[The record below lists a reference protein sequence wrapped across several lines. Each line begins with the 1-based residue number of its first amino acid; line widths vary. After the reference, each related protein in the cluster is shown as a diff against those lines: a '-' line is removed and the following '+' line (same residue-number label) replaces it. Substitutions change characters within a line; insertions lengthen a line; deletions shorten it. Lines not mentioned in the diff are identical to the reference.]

1 MFIESNKIELK
12 SKYTDQIVKEI
23 VAFINADGG
32 KIYIGI
38 NDDGTVCGAQKIDE
52 SLRSISDIITT
63 QIEPNAI
70 DSVKTELEIIEG
82 LPVIVINV
90 KKGISPLY
98 CIKKYGFSSSGC
110 MIRIGS
116 SCREMS
122 ELQIKERYKMRFFDD
137 DIIVSSPTN
146 LKTLSF
152 FTLKNSYLEMGYKLN
167 DDTFETNLKLV
178 NNNGD
183 YNVMAELLSDN
194 NRYSLIFV
202 KFSGINKASLS
213 QRSDYGNKSIIFGF
227 KQMMNRM
234 ASENI
239 CISNTTVRPRIDT
252 YLFDYDSVNEAI
264 VNAIVHND
272 WSIAEPQVSF
282 FKDRIEILSHGGLP
296 HTLSLEDFYRG
307 ISKPRNIRL
316 MKIFS
321 DLDIVDHTGHGVPII
336 IEKYGRGAFEIS
348 DNHIIVTI
356 PFDLE
361 VMKALNVGVNVGVN
375 VDVNINKNERQIIE
389 LILNDPTLTAEKIS
403 IKINKTKRTAER
415 YLKTLQE
422 KGYIERNGSDKNGYW
437 KVLK

>member
-1 MFIESNKIELK
+1 MLIESNKIELK

-38 NDDGTVCGAQKIDE
+38 NDD
-52 SLRSISDIITT
+52 
-63 QIEPNAI
+63 
-70 DSVKTELEIIEG
+70 
-82 LPVIVINV
+82 
-90 KKGISPLY
+90 
-98 CIKKYGFSSSGC
+98 
-110 MIRIGS
+110 
-116 SCREMS
+116 
-122 ELQIKERYKMRFFDD
+122 
-137 DIIVSSPTN
+137 
-146 LKTLSF
+146 
-152 FTLKNSYLEMGYKLN
+152 
-167 DDTFETNLKLV
+167 
-178 NNNGD
+178 
-183 YNVMAELLSDN
+183 
-194 NRYSLIFV
+194 
-202 KFSGINKASLS
+202 
-213 QRSDYGNKSIIFGF
+213 
-227 KQMMNRM
+227 
-234 ASENI
+234 
-239 CISNTTVRPRIDT
+239 T

-272 WSIAEPQVSF
+272 WSIAEPQISF

-356 PFDLE
+356 SFDLE
-361 VMKALNVGVNVGVN
+361 VMKSIN

-389 LILNDPTLTAEKIS
+389 LILNAPTLTAEKLS
-403 IKINKTKRTAER
+403 IEINKTKRTAER
-415 YLKTLQE
+415 YLKSLQE
-422 KGYIERNGSDKNGYW
+422 KEYIERSGSNKNSYW

>member
-1 MFIESNKIELK
+1 
-12 SKYTDQIVKEI
+12 
-23 VAFINADGG
+23 
-32 KIYIGI
+32 
-38 NDDGTVCGAQKIDE
+38 
-52 SLRSISDIITT
+52 
-63 QIEPNAI
+63 
-70 DSVKTELEIIEG
+70 
-82 LPVIVINV
+82 
-90 KKGISPLY
+90 
-98 CIKKYGFSSSGC
+98 
-110 MIRIGS
+110 
-116 SCREMS
+116 
-122 ELQIKERYKMRFFDD
+122 MRFFDD

-152 FTLKNSYLEMGYKLN
+152 FTLKNSYLEMGYNLN

-202 KFSGINKASLS
+202 KFSGINKASIS

-227 KQMMNRM
+227 KQMMNRI

-282 FKDRIEILSHGGLP
+282 FHDRIEILSHGGLP

-336 IEKYGRGAFEIS
+336 IEKYGRVAFEIS

-361 VMKALNVGVNVGVN
+361 VMKSINVGVNVGVN
-375 VDVNINKNERQIIE
+375 LNKNERQIIE
-389 LILNDPTLTAEKIS
+389 LILNDPTLTAEKLS
-403 IKINKTKRTAER
+403 IEINKTKRTAER
-415 YLKTLQE
+415 YLKSLQE

>member
-52 SLRSISDIITT
+52 TLRSISDIITT

-202 KFSGINKASLS
+202 KFSGINKASIS

-227 KQMMNRM
+227 KQMMNRIS
-234 ASENI
+234 SENI

-272 WSIAEPQVSF
+272 WSIAEPQISF

-361 VMKALNVGVNVGVN
+361 VMKSINVGVNVGVN